1 MRNAHEKIF
10 RKKSEVKSEK
20 MQNNDR
26 RVEMLKGII
35 L

>member
-1 MRNAHEKIF
+1 MRTKKYLE
-10 RKKSEVKSEK
+10 KKSEVKSEK